1 MKNIKESILLKFL
14 CYVFIPIMIFILAI
28 SIVDVSITS
37 QYGQMD
43 GPEEYIETEEFGRE
57 YLISLIYK
65 VEDISKDKKKSKV
78 IEENTLREETSE
90 TSGISES
97 PETSE
102 TSDTSETSEAPETSQ
117 TLNENIYD
125 NYNEIEDE
133 SYEYPVY
140 YEVSNY
146 TYSRVSTFINYIII
160 DKENGNMFTNIKSNN
175 YPEEINK
182 LKAEKTNWSYQDGNI
197 TTNINTINQESAK
210 YITDSYYSVE
220 NFEGYEVYSNID
232 PSSLTY
238 SNSLYVQ
245 QVVYDLFKG
254 HENLP
259 AYLIPLSSILIIV
272 MVVYLIWA
280 TGHEKGKDGI
290 QLNSIDKI
298 SYEIISIVIMTIIG
312 MMMSFAVASVESQ
325 IPQKILV
332 SVFLICYLIGYACL
346 ALWVS
351 TTIRRLKAK
360 QFIRSFL
367 TYKVCRWIVVTTK
380 KIFRKVTDKQN
391 TNRKITIIYWGFVGI
406 SVILACTIWSGIGF
420 LILIA
425 FWGWVYYK
433 LVQYNKKIQK
443 INEALKNIYNGNPNV
458 KLNEE
463 ELEGTLK
470 NMAKYIND
478 IAGGFTNA
486 IEQSLKSERLK
497 TELITNVS
505 HDIKTPLTSIIN
517 YVDLLKKQEINN
529 AQIEQY
535 IAVLDKKSQRL
546 KKLIEDLV
554 EASKVSSG
562 NVKLNIE
569 IINLKELLNQTIG
582 EFEDKLEKKNLK
594 IEMDLPNENVL
605 IKADNRYLY
614 RVIENVFSNVSKYAL
629 EGSRVYINLHK
640 DGNDVNLEIKNISK
654 DKLNIS
660 AEELM
665 QRFVRGDKSRY
676 TEGSGLGLSIAES
689 LTELQGGKF
698 KIDID
703 GDLFKVELKWKLI

>member
-1 MKNIKESILLKFL
+1 MENIRESILLKFL
-14 CYVFIPIMIFILAI
+14 CYILIPIMIFILAI
-28 SIVDVSITS
+28 SIIDVSITS
-37 QYGQMD
+37 QYGEME
-43 GPEEYIETEEFGRE
+43 GPEEYAETEEFGME
-57 YLISLIYK
+57 YLATLIY
-65 VEDISKDKKKSKV
+65 DIRNIKKDKSQLGKV
-78 IEENTLREETSE
+78 TEETASKTYEEASGMENE
-90 TSGISES
+90 T
-97 PETSE
+97 P
-102 TSDTSETSEAPETSQ
+102 
-117 TLNENIYD
+117 YD
-125 NYNEIEDE
+125 NYSEIEDE
-133 SYEYPVY
+133 SYDYPVY
-140 YEVSNY
+140 YEISNY
-146 TYSRVSTFINYIII
+146 NNTRISQYINYIII
-160 DKENGNMFTNIKSNN
+160 DKENKNMFTNIKSNN

-182 LKAEKTNWSYQDGNI
+182 LKTEKINWSYQDGNI
-197 TTNINTINQESAK
+197 MTNINTINQESAK
-210 YITDSYYSVE
+210 YITSSYYSVD

-232 PSSLTY
+232 PSTLSY

-245 QVVYDLFKG
+245 QTVYNIFKG

-259 AYLIPLSSILIIV
+259 TYLIPLSTISIIV
-272 MVVYLIWA
+272 MIVYLIWA
-280 TGHEKGKDGI
+280 TGHERGKEGI
-290 QLNSIDKI
+290 ALNSIDKI
-298 SYEIISIVIMTIIG
+298 SYEIISIVIMFVIG
-312 MMMSFAVASVESQ
+312 MMMSFALASIETQ

-332 SVFLICYLIGYACL
+332 SVFLLCYLIGYACL
-346 ALWVS
+346 AVWVS

-367 TYKVCRWIVVTTK
+367 TYKVCRWIKVTLE

-391 TNRKITIIYWGFVGI
+391 TNRKITIIYWGFVAI
-406 SVILACTIWSGIGF
+406 SIILACFLWSGIGF

-425 FWGWVYYK
+425 FWIWAYYK
-433 LVQYNKKIQK
+433 LLQYNKKLQK
-443 INEALKNIYNGNPNV
+443 INEALRNIYEGNPNV

-470 NMAKYIND
+470 IMAKYIND

-517 YVDLLKKQEINN
+517 YVDLLKKEEINN

-562 NVKLNIE
+562 NVKLNME
-569 IINLKELLNQTIG
+569 VINLKELLNQTVG

-594 IEMDLPNENVL
+594 IEMDLPNENML

-614 RVIENVFSNVSKYAL
+614 RVIENVFSNISKYAL
-629 EGSRVYINLHK
+629 EGSRVYIK
-640 DGNDVNLEIKNISK
+640 LEKQKEEVYLEFKNISK

-703 GDLFKVELKWKLI
+703 GDLFKVEIKWKSEQ

>member
-1 MKNIKESILLKFL
+1 MQNAKESILLKFL
-14 CYVFIPIMIFILAI
+14 CYIFIPIMIFILAI
-28 SIVDVSITS
+28 SIIDVSITS
-37 QYGQMD
+37 QYGEME

-57 YLISLIYK
+57 YLLTLIYN
-65 VEDISKDKKKSKV
+65 VRDIRRDKNRMQMD
-78 IEENTLREETSE
+78 IESESTSE
-90 TSGISES
+90 TYETASEITE
-97 PETSE
+97 ET
-102 TSDTSETSEAPETSQ
+102 P
-117 TLNENIYD
+117 YD

-140 YEVSNY
+140 YEVINY
-146 TYSRVSTFINYIII
+146 NNTRISQYINYIII
-160 DKENGNMFTNIKSNN
+160 DKENGDMFTNIRSNN
-175 YPEEINK
+175 YPEEIDK
-182 LKAEKTNWSYQDGNI
+182 LKSEKKNWSYQDGNI
-197 TTNINTINQESAK
+197 TTNINSINQESTK
-210 YITDSYYSVE
+210 YMTSSTYSTD

-232 PSSLTY
+232 PNTLNY

-245 QVVYDLFKG
+245 QTVYNMFKG

-259 AYLIPLSSILIIV
+259 TYLIPLSAISIII
-272 MVVYLIWA
+272 MIVYLIWA
-280 TGHEKGKDGI
+280 TGHEKGKEGI

-298 SYEIISIVIMTIIG
+298 SYEIISIVIMFVIG
-312 MMMSFAVASVESQ
+312 MMMSFAIASVESQ
-325 IPQKILV
+325 IPQRILM
-332 SVFLICYLIGYACL
+332 SVFLLCYLIGYACL
-346 ALWVS
+346 AVWVS

-367 TYKVCRWIVVTTK
+367 TYKICRWIKITIE
-380 KIFRKVTDKQN
+380 KIFRKVTDKEN
-391 TNRKITIIYWGFVGI
+391 ANRKITIMYWGFVAI
-406 SVILACTIWSGIGF
+406 SIILACTMWSGIG
-420 LILIA
+420 LLVLIA
-425 FWGWVYYK
+425 FWVWTYYK
-433 LVQYNKKIQK
+433 LLQYNKKVQK
-443 INEALKNIYNGNPNV
+443 INEALRNIYEGNPNV

-470 NMAKYIND
+470 IMAKYIND

-517 YVDLLKKQEINN
+517 YVDLLKKEDINN

-562 NVKLNIE
+562 NVKLNME
-569 IINLKELLNQTIG
+569 VINLKELLNQTIG
-582 EFEDKLEKKNLK
+582 EFEDKLDKKNLK

-614 RVIENVFSNVSKYAL
+614 RVIENVFSNISKYAL
-629 EGSRVYINLHK
+629 EGSRVYIK
-640 DGNDVNLEIKNISK
+640 LEKQKEEVYLEFKNISK

-703 GDLFKVELKWKLI
+703 GDLFKVEIKWKEI

>member
-1 MKNIKESILLKFL
+1 MQNAKESILLKFL
-14 CYVFIPIMIFILAI
+14 CYIFIPIMIFILAI
-28 SIVDVSITS
+28 SIIDVSITS
-37 QYGQMD
+37 QYGEME

-57 YLISLIYK
+57 YLLTLIYN
-65 VEDISKDKKKSKV
+65 VRDIRRDKNRMQMDMES
-78 IEENTLREETSE
+78 ESTSE
-90 TSGISES
+90 TYETASEITE
-97 PETSE
+97 ET
-102 TSDTSETSEAPETSQ
+102 P
-117 TLNENIYD
+117 YD

-140 YEVSNY
+140 YEVINY
-146 TYSRVSTFINYIII
+146 NNTRISQYINYIII
-160 DKENGNMFTNIKSNN
+160 DKENGDMFTNIRSNN

-182 LKAEKTNWSYQDGNI
+182 LKSEKKNWSYQDGNI
-197 TTNINTINQESAK
+197 TTNINSINQESTK
-210 YITDSYYSVE
+210 YMTSSTYSTD

-232 PSSLTY
+232 PNTLNY

-245 QVVYDLFKG
+245 QTVYNMFKG

-259 AYLIPLSSILIIV
+259 TYLIPLSAISIII
-272 MVVYLIWA
+272 MIVYLIWA
-280 TGHEKGKDGI
+280 TGHEKGKEGI

-298 SYEIISIVIMTIIG
+298 SYEIISIVIMFVIG
-312 MMMSFAVASVESQ
+312 MMMSFAIASVESQ
-325 IPQKILV
+325 IPQRILM
-332 SVFLICYLIGYACL
+332 SVFLLCYLIGYACL
-346 ALWVS
+346 AVWVS

-367 TYKVCRWIVVTTK
+367 TYKICRWIKITIE
-380 KIFRKVTDKQN
+380 KIFRKVTDKEN
-391 TNRKITIIYWGFVGI
+391 ANRKITIMYWGFVVI
-406 SVILACTIWSGIGF
+406 SIILACTMWSGIG
-420 LILIA
+420 LLVLIA
-425 FWGWVYYK
+425 FWIWTYYK
-433 LVQYNKKIQK
+433 LLQYNKKVQK
-443 INEALKNIYNGNPNV
+443 INEALRNIYEGNPNV

-470 NMAKYIND
+470 IMAKYIND

-517 YVDLLKKQEINN
+517 YVDLLKKEDINN

-562 NVKLNIE
+562 NVKLNME
-569 IINLKELLNQTIG
+569 VINLKELLNQTIG
-582 EFEDKLEKKNLK
+582 EFEDKLDKKNLK

-614 RVIENVFSNVSKYAL
+614 RVIENVFSNISKYAL
-629 EGSRVYINLHK
+629 EGSRVYIK
-640 DGNDVNLEIKNISK
+640 LEKQKEAK

-703 GDLFKVELKWKLI
+703 GDLFKVEIKWKGIEK

>member
-1 MKNIKESILLKFL
+1 MENIRESILLKFL
-14 CYVFIPIMIFILAI
+14 CYILIPIMIFILAI
-28 SIVDVSITS
+28 SIIDVSITS
-37 QYGQMD
+37 QYGEME
-43 GPEEYIETEEFGRE
+43 GPEEYAETEEFGME
-57 YLISLIYK
+57 YLATLIY
-65 VEDISKDKKKSKV
+65 DIRNIKKDKSQLGKV
-78 IEENTLREETSE
+78 TEETASKTYEEASGMENE
-90 TSGISES
+90 T
-97 PETSE
+97 P
-102 TSDTSETSEAPETSQ
+102 
-117 TLNENIYD
+117 YD
-125 NYNEIEDE
+125 NYSEIEDE
-133 SYEYPVY
+133 SYDYPVY
-140 YEVSNY
+140 YEISNY
-146 TYSRVSTFINYIII
+146 NNTRISQYINYIII
-160 DKENGNMFTNIKSNN
+160 DKENKNMFTNIKSNN

-182 LKAEKTNWSYQDGNI
+182 LKTEKTNWSYQDGNI
-197 TTNINTINQESAK
+197 MTNINTINQESAK
-210 YITDSYYSVE
+210 YITSSYYSVD

-232 PSSLTY
+232 PSTLSY

-245 QVVYDLFKG
+245 QTVYNIFKG

-259 AYLIPLSSILIIV
+259 TYLIPLSTISIIV
-272 MVVYLIWA
+272 MIVYLIWA
-280 TGHEKGKDGI
+280 TGHERGKEGI
-290 QLNSIDKI
+290 ALNSIDKI
-298 SYEIISIVIMTIIG
+298 SYEIISIVIMFVIG
-312 MMMSFAVASVESQ
+312 MMMSFALASIETQ

-332 SVFLICYLIGYACL
+332 SVFLLCYLIGYACL
-346 ALWVS
+346 AVWVS

-367 TYKVCRWIVVTTK
+367 TYKVCRWIKVTIE

-391 TNRKITIIYWGFVGI
+391 TNRKITIIYWGFVAI
-406 SVILACTIWSGIGF
+406 SIILACFLWSGIGF

-425 FWGWVYYK
+425 FWIWAYYK
-433 LVQYNKKIQK
+433 LLQYNKKLQK
-443 INEALKNIYNGNPNV
+443 INEALRNIYEGNPNV

-470 NMAKYIND
+470 IMAKYIND

-517 YVDLLKKQEINN
+517 YVDLLKKEEINN

-562 NVKLNIE
+562 NVKLNME
-569 IINLKELLNQTIG
+569 VINLKELLNQTVG

-594 IEMDLPNENVL
+594 IEMDLPNENML

-614 RVIENVFSNVSKYAL
+614 RVIENVFSNISKYAL
-629 EGSRVYINLHK
+629 EGSRVYIK
-640 DGNDVNLEIKNISK
+640 LEKQKEEVYLEFKNISK

-703 GDLFKVELKWKLI
+703 GDLFKVEIKWKSEQ

>member
-1 MKNIKESILLKFL
+1 MQNIKESILLKFL
-14 CYVFIPIMIFILAI
+14 CYIFIPIMIFILAI
-28 SIVDVSITS
+28 SVIDVSITS

-57 YLISLIYK
+57 YLMTLISN
-65 VEDISKDKKKSKV
+65 VQDINHNKRRIK
-78 IEENTLREETSE
+78 TS
-90 TSGISES
+90 
-97 PETSE
+97 
-102 TSDTSETSEAPETSQ
+102 SDVSETSESMSGEELADSDISTDLETKKQSKIK
-117 TLNENIYD
+117 ENLYD
-125 NYNEIEDE
+125 NYSEIDDE
-133 SYEYPVY
+133 SYEHPVY
-140 YEVSNY
+140 YETIHYSNTRLSPY
-146 TYSRVSTFINYIII
+146 INYIII
-160 DKENGNMFTNIKSNN
+160 DKETKNMFTNIRSNN

-182 LKAEKTNWSYQDGNI
+182 LKSEKTNWSYQDGNVL
-197 TTNINTINQESAK
+197 TNIDTINQESVK
-210 YITDSYYSVE
+210 YITSSYYSVD

-259 AYLIPLSSILIIV
+259 TYLIPLTSISTII
-272 MVVYLIWA
+272 MIVYLIWA
-280 TGHEKGKDGI
+280 TGHEKGKDEI
-290 QLNSIDKI
+290 QLSSIDKI
-298 SYEIISIVIMTIIG
+298 SYEFISIVFITIMGI
-312 MMMSFAVASVESQ
+312 MMSFAIASIESQ

-380 KIFRKVTDKQN
+380 KLFRKVTDKQN

-425 FWGWVYYK
+425 FWGWIYYK
-433 LVQYNKKIQK
+433 LLQYNKKIQK
-443 INEALKNIYNGNPNV
+443 INEALRNIYEGNPNV

-470 NMAKYIND
+470 IMAKYIND

-569 IINLKELLNQTIG
+569 TINLKELLNQTIG

-629 EGSRVYINLHK
+629 EGSRVYIKLYKNS
-640 DGNDVNLEIKNISK
+640 NDVNLEIKNISK

-698 KIDID
+698 KIYID

>member
-1 MKNIKESILLKFL
+1 MQNAKESILLKFL
-14 CYVFIPIMIFILAI
+14 CYIFIPIMIFILAI
-28 SIVDVSITS
+28 SIIDVSITS
-37 QYGQMD
+37 QYGEME

-57 YLISLIYK
+57 YLLTLIYN
-65 VEDISKDKKKSKV
+65 VRDIRRDKNRMQMD
-78 IEENTLREETSE
+78 IESESTSE
-90 TSGISES
+90 TYETASEITE
-97 PETSE
+97 ET
-102 TSDTSETSEAPETSQ
+102 P
-117 TLNENIYD
+117 YD
-125 NYNEIEDE
+125 NYNEIADE

-140 YEVSNY
+140 YEVINY
-146 TYSRVSTFINYIII
+146 NNTRISQYINYIII
-160 DKENGNMFTNIKSNN
+160 DKENGDMFTNIRSNN

-182 LKAEKTNWSYQDGNI
+182 LKSEKKNWSYQDGNI
-197 TTNINTINQESAK
+197 TTNINSINQESTK
-210 YITDSYYSVE
+210 YMTSSTYSTD
-220 NFEGYEVYSNID
+220 NFEGYEVYSKID
-232 PSSLTY
+232 PNTLNY

-245 QVVYDLFKG
+245 QTVYNMFKG

-259 AYLIPLSSILIIV
+259 TYLIPLSAISIII
-272 MVVYLIWA
+272 MIVYLIWA
-280 TGHEKGKDGI
+280 TGHEKGKEGI

-298 SYEIISIVIMTIIG
+298 SYEIISIVIMFVIG
-312 MMMSFAVASVESQ
+312 MMMSFAIASVESQ
-325 IPQKILV
+325 IPQRILM
-332 SVFLICYLIGYACL
+332 SVFLLCYLIGYACL
-346 ALWVS
+346 AVWVS

-367 TYKVCRWIVVTTK
+367 TYKVCRWIKITIE
-380 KIFRKVTDKQN
+380 KIFRKVTDKEN
-391 TNRKITIIYWGFVGI
+391 ANRKITIMYWGFVAI
-406 SVILACTIWSGIGF
+406 SIILACTMWSGIG
-420 LILIA
+420 LLVLIA
-425 FWGWVYYK
+425 FWVWTYYK
-433 LVQYNKKIQK
+433 LLQYNKKVQK
-443 INEALKNIYNGNPNV
+443 INEALRNIYEGNPNV

-470 NMAKYIND
+470 IMAKYIND

-517 YVDLLKKQEINN
+517 YVDLLKKEDINN

-562 NVKLNIE
+562 NVKLNME
-569 IINLKELLNQTIG
+569 VINLKELLNQTIG

-594 IEMDLPNENVL
+594 IEMDLPSENVL

-614 RVIENVFSNVSKYAL
+614 RVIENVFSNISKYAL
-629 EGSRVYINLHK
+629 EGSRVYIK
-640 DGNDVNLEIKNISK
+640 LEKQKEEVYLEFKNISK

-703 GDLFKVELKWKLI
+703 GDLFKVEIKWKEI

>member
-1 MKNIKESILLKFL
+1 MENIRESILLKFL
-14 CYVFIPIMIFILAI
+14 CYILIPIMIFILAI
-28 SIVDVSITS
+28 SIIDVSITS
-37 QYGQMD
+37 QYGEME
-43 GPEEYIETEEFGRE
+43 GPEEYAETEEFGME
-57 YLISLIYK
+57 YLATLIY
-65 VEDISKDKKKSKV
+65 DIRNIKKDKSQLGKV
-78 IEENTLREETSE
+78 TEETASKTYEEASGMENE
-90 TSGISES
+90 T
-97 PETSE
+97 P
-102 TSDTSETSEAPETSQ
+102 
-117 TLNENIYD
+117 YD
-125 NYNEIEDE
+125 NYSEIEDE
-133 SYEYPVY
+133 SYDYSVY
-140 YEVSNY
+140 YEISNY
-146 TYSRVSTFINYIII
+146 NNTRISQYINYIII
-160 DKENGNMFTNIKSNN
+160 DKENKNMFTNIKSNN

-182 LKAEKTNWSYQDGNI
+182 LKTEKTNWSYQDGNI
-197 TTNINTINQESAK
+197 MTNINTINQESAK
-210 YITDSYYSVE
+210 YITSSYYSVD

-232 PSSLTY
+232 PSTLSY

-245 QVVYDLFKG
+245 QTVYNIFKG

-259 AYLIPLSSILIIV
+259 TYLIPLSTISIIV
-272 MVVYLIWA
+272 MIVYLIWA
-280 TGHEKGKDGI
+280 TGHERGKEGI
-290 QLNSIDKI
+290 ALNSIDKI
-298 SYEIISIVIMTIIG
+298 SYEIISIVIMFVIG
-312 MMMSFAVASVESQ
+312 MMMSFALASIETQ

-332 SVFLICYLIGYACL
+332 SVFLLCYLIGYACL
-346 ALWVS
+346 AVWVS

-367 TYKVCRWIVVTTK
+367 TYKVCRWIKVTLE

-391 TNRKITIIYWGFVGI
+391 TNRKITIIYWGFVAI
-406 SVILACTIWSGIGF
+406 SIILACFLWSGIGF

-425 FWGWVYYK
+425 FWIWAYYK
-433 LVQYNKKIQK
+433 LLQYNKKLQK
-443 INEALKNIYNGNPNV
+443 INEALRNIYEGNPNV

-470 NMAKYIND
+470 IMAKYIND

-517 YVDLLKKQEINN
+517 YVDLLKKEEINN

-562 NVKLNIE
+562 NVKLNME
-569 IINLKELLNQTIG
+569 VINLKELLNQTVG

-594 IEMDLPNENVL
+594 IEMDLPNENML

-614 RVIENVFSNVSKYAL
+614 RVIENVFSNISKYAL
-629 EGSRVYINLHK
+629 EGSRVYIK
-640 DGNDVNLEIKNISK
+640 LEKQKEEVYLEFKNISK

-703 GDLFKVELKWKLI
+703 GDLFKVEIKWKSEQ

>member
-1 MKNIKESILLKFL
+1 MQNAKESILLKFL
-14 CYVFIPIMIFILAI
+14 CYIFIPIMIFILAI
-28 SIVDVSITS
+28 SIIDVSITS
-37 QYGQMD
+37 QYGEME

-57 YLISLIYK
+57 YLLTLIYN
-65 VEDISKDKKKSKV
+65 VRDIRRDKSRMQ
-78 IEENTLREETSE
+78 IDTESETASETYETASEITEET
-90 TSGISES
+90 
-97 PETSE
+97 P
-102 TSDTSETSEAPETSQ
+102 
-117 TLNENIYD
+117 YD

-140 YEVSNY
+140 YEVINY
-146 TYSRVSTFINYIII
+146 NNTRISQYINYIII
-160 DKENGNMFTNIKSNN
+160 DKENGDMFTNIRSNN

-182 LKAEKTNWSYQDGNI
+182 LKSEKKNWSYQDGNI
-197 TTNINTINQESAK
+197 TTNINSINQESTK
-210 YITDSYYSVE
+210 YMTSSTYSTD

-232 PSSLTY
+232 PNTLNY

-245 QVVYDLFKG
+245 QTVYNMFKG

-259 AYLIPLSSILIIV
+259 TYLIPLSAISIII
-272 MVVYLIWA
+272 MIVYLIWA
-280 TGHEKGKDGI
+280 TGHEKGKEGI

-298 SYEIISIVIMTIIG
+298 SYEIISIVIMFVIG
-312 MMMSFAVASVESQ
+312 MMMSFAIASVESQ
-325 IPQKILV
+325 IPQRILM
-332 SVFLICYLIGYACL
+332 SVFLLCYLIGYACL
-346 ALWVS
+346 AVWVS

-367 TYKVCRWIVVTTK
+367 TYKVCRWIKVTIE
-380 KIFRKVTDKQN
+380 KIFRKVTDKEN
-391 TNRKITIIYWGFVGI
+391 ANRKITIMYWGFVVI
-406 SVILACTIWSGIGF
+406 SIILACTMWSGIG
-420 LILIA
+420 LLVLIA
-425 FWGWVYYK
+425 FWVWTYYK
-433 LVQYNKKIQK
+433 LLQYNKKVQK
-443 INEALKNIYNGNPNV
+443 INEALRNIYEGNPNV

-470 NMAKYIND
+470 IMAKYIND

-517 YVDLLKKQEINN
+517 YVDLLKKEDINN

-562 NVKLNIE
+562 NVKLNME
-569 IINLKELLNQTIG
+569 VINLKELLNQTIG
-582 EFEDKLEKKNLK
+582 EFEDKLDKKNLK

-614 RVIENVFSNVSKYAL
+614 RVIENVFSNISKYAL
-629 EGSRVYINLHK
+629 EGSRVYIK
-640 DGNDVNLEIKNISK
+640 LEKQKEEVYLEFKNISK

-703 GDLFKVELKWKLI
+703 GDLFKVEIKWKEI

>member
-1 MKNIKESILLKFL
+1 MENIRESILLKFL
-14 CYVFIPIMIFILAI
+14 CYILTPIMIFILAI
-28 SIVDVSITS
+28 SIIDVSITS
-37 QYGQMD
+37 QYGEME
-43 GPEEYIETEEFGRE
+43 GPEEYAETEEFGME
-57 YLISLIYK
+57 YLATLIH
-65 VEDISKDKKKSKV
+65 DIRNIKKDKSQLGKVTEETTSK
-78 IEENTLREETSE
+78 TYEETSE
-90 TSGISES
+90 MAN
-97 PETSE
+97 ET
-102 TSDTSETSEAPETSQ
+102 P
-117 TLNENIYD
+117 YD
-125 NYNEIEDE
+125 NYSEIEDE
-133 SYEYPVY
+133 SYDYPVY
-140 YEVSNY
+140 YEISNY
-146 TYSRVSTFINYIII
+146 NNTRISQYINYIII
-160 DKENGNMFTNIKSNN
+160 DKENKNMFTNIKSNN

-182 LKAEKTNWSYQDGNI
+182 LKTEKTNWSYQDGNI
-197 TTNINTINQESAK
+197 MTNINTINQESAK
-210 YITDSYYSVE
+210 YITSSYYSVD

-232 PSSLTY
+232 PSTLSY

-245 QVVYDLFKG
+245 QTVYNIFKG

-259 AYLIPLSSILIIV
+259 TYLIPLSTISIIV
-272 MVVYLIWA
+272 MIVYLIWA
-280 TGHEKGKDGI
+280 TGHERGKEGI
-290 QLNSIDKI
+290 ALNSIDKI
-298 SYEIISIVIMTIIG
+298 SYEIISIVIMFVIG
-312 MMMSFAVASVESQ
+312 MMMSFALASIETQ

-332 SVFLICYLIGYACL
+332 SVFLLCYLIGYACL
-346 ALWVS
+346 AVWVS

-367 TYKVCRWIVVTTK
+367 TYKVCRWIKIMVE
-380 KIFRKVTDKQN
+380 KIFRRVTDKEN
-391 TNRKITIIYWGFVGI
+391 TNRKVTIIYWGFVAI
-406 SVILACTIWSGIGF
+406 SIILACFIWSGIGF

-425 FWGWVYYK
+425 FWIWAYYK
-433 LVQYNKKIQK
+433 LLQYNKKIQK
-443 INEALKNIYNGNPNV
+443 INEALRNIYEGNPNV

-470 NMAKYIND
+470 IMAKYIND

-517 YVDLLKKQEINN
+517 YVDLLKKEEINN

-562 NVKLNIE
+562 NVKLNME
-569 IINLKELLNQTIG
+569 VINLKELLNQTVG

-614 RVIENVFSNVSKYAL
+614 RVIENVFSNISKYAL
-629 EGSRVYINLHK
+629 EGSRVYIK
-640 DGNDVNLEIKNISK
+640 LEKQKEEVYLEFKNISK

-703 GDLFKVELKWKLI
+703 GDLFKVEIKWKSEQ

>member
-1 MKNIKESILLKFL
+1 MQDIKESILLKFL
-14 CYVFIPIMIFILAI
+14 CYILIPIMIFVLAV
-28 SIVDVSITS
+28 SIIDVSITS
-37 QYGQMD
+37 QYGEMK
-43 GPEEYIETEEFGRE
+43 GPEEYVETEEFGRE
-57 YLISLIYK
+57 YLLTLIYN
-65 VEDISKDKKKSKV
+65 VRDIRRDKSRMQINAESAITSKTYETAS
-78 IEENTLREETSE
+78 ETTEET
-90 TSGISES
+90 
-97 PETSE
+97 P
-102 TSDTSETSEAPETSQ
+102 
-117 TLNENIYD
+117 YD
-125 NYNEIEDE
+125 NYNEIDDE

-140 YEVSNY
+140 YEVINY
-146 TYSRVSTFINYIII
+146 NNTRISQYINYIII
-160 DKENGNMFTNIKSNN
+160 DKENGNMFTNIRSNN

-182 LKAEKTNWSYQDGNI
+182 LKAEKKNWSYQDGNI
-197 TTNINTINQESAK
+197 TTNIDSINQESTK
-210 YITDSYYSVE
+210 YMTSSSYSTD

-232 PSSLTY
+232 PNTLNY

-245 QVVYDLFKG
+245 QTVYNIFKG

-259 AYLIPLSSILIIV
+259 TYLIPLSAISIII
-272 MVVYLIWA
+272 MIVYLIWA
-280 TGHEKGKDGI
+280 TGHEKGKEGI
-290 QLNSIDKI
+290 QLNSIDRI
-298 SYEIISIVIMTIIG
+298 SYEVISIVIMFVIG
-312 MMMSFAVASVESQ
+312 MMMSFAIASIESQ
-325 IPQKILV
+325 IPKRILI
-332 SVFLICYLIGYACL
+332 SVFLLCYLIGYACL
-346 ALWVS
+346 AVWVS

-367 TYKVCRWIVVTTK
+367 TYKVCRWIKVTIE
-380 KIFRKVTDKQN
+380 KIFKKVTDKEN
-391 TNRKITIIYWGFVGI
+391 TNRKLTIIYWGFVVI
-406 SVILACTIWSGIGF
+406 SIILACFIWSGIGF

-425 FWGWVYYK
+425 FWIWAYYK
-433 LVQYNKKIQK
+433 LLQYNKKLQK
-443 INEALKNIYNGNPNV
+443 INEALRNIYEGNPNV

-470 NMAKYIND
+470 IMAKYIND

-517 YVDLLKKQEINN
+517 YVDLLKKEDINN

-562 NVKLNIE
+562 NVKLNME
-569 IINLKELLNQTIG
+569 VINLKELLNQSIG

-614 RVIENVFSNVSKYAL
+614 RVIENVFSNISKYAL
-629 EGSRVYINLHK
+629 EGSRVYIK
-640 DGNDVNLEIKNISK
+640 LEKQKEEVYLEFKNISK

-689 LTELQGGKF
+689 LTELF
-698 KIDID
+698 MIFYKID
-703 GDLFKVELKWKLI
+703 LQN

>member
-78 IEENTLREETSE
+78 IEENTLIE
-90 TSGISES
+90 
-97 PETSE
+97 ETSE
-102 TSDTSETSEAPETSQ
+102 TSDTSEIPETSQ
-117 TLNENIYD
+117 TLNENLYD

-133 SYEYPVY
+133 SYEHPVY

-146 TYSRVSTFINYIII
+146 TYSRLSTFINYIII

-280 TGHEKGKDGI
+280 TGHEKDKEGI
-290 QLNSIDKI
+290 QLNSIDRI

-380 KIFRKVTDKQN
+380 KLFRKVTDKQN

-433 LVQYNKKIQK
+433 LLQYNKKIQK
-443 INEALKNIYNGNPNV
+443 INEALRNIYEGNPNV

-470 NMAKYIND
+470 IMAKYIND

-569 IINLKELLNQTIG
+569 TINLKELLNQTIG

-629 EGSRVYINLHK
+629 EGSRVYIKLYKNS
-640 DGNDVNLEIKNISK
+640 NDVNLEIKNISK

-698 KIDID
+698 KIYID
-703 GDLFKVELKWKLI
+703 GDLFKVEIKWKII

>member
-14 CYVFIPIMIFILAI
+14 CYVFIPIMIFILAT
-28 SIVDVSITS
+28 SIINVSIIS
-37 QYGQMD
+37 QYGEMD

-57 YLISLIYK
+57 YLLTLISD
-65 VEDISKDKKKSKV
+65 VQDINNDKRKIKAGSDV
-78 IEENTLREETSE
+78 SE
-90 TSGISES
+90 TSATMSEESDISTNL
-97 PETSE
+97 ETEKS
-102 TSDTSETSEAPETSQ
+102 SKIK
-117 TLNENIYD
+117 ENLYD
-125 NYNEIEDE
+125 NYSEIDDK
-133 SYEYPVY
+133 SYEHPVY
-140 YEVSNY
+140 YETIHYSNTRLSSY
-146 TYSRVSTFINYIII
+146 INYIII
-160 DKENGNMFTNIKSNN
+160 DKETKNMFTNIRSNN

-182 LKAEKTNWSYQDGNI
+182 LKSEKTNWSYQDGNVL
-197 TTNINTINQESAK
+197 TNINTINQESVK
-210 YITDSYYSVE
+210 YITSSYYSVE

-259 AYLIPLSSILIIV
+259 TYLIPLTSILTII
-272 MVVYLIWA
+272 MIVYLIWA

-290 QLNSIDKI
+290 QLSSIDKI
-298 SYEIISIVIMTIIG
+298 SYEFISIVFITIMGI
-312 MMMSFAVASVESQ
+312 MMSFAIASIESQ

-367 TYKVCRWIVVTTK
+367 TYKICRWLVVTTK

-391 TNRKITIIYWGFVGI
+391 TNKKITIIYWGFIGI

-470 NMAKYIND
+470 IMAKYIND

-569 IINLKELLNQTIG
+569 TINLKELLNQTIG

-703 GDLFKVELKWKLI
+703 GDLFKVEIKWKLI

>member
-1 MKNIKESILLKFL
+1 MQNIRDSILLKFL
-14 CYVFIPIMIFILAI
+14 CYILIPVMIFILTI
-28 SIVDVSITS
+28 SIIDISITS
-37 QYGQMD
+37 QYGEME

-57 YLISLIYK
+57 YLATLISN
-65 VEDISKDKKKSKV
+65 VQDINKDKWQMKV
-78 IEENTLREETSE
+78 NAEN
-90 TSGISES
+90 I
-97 PETSE
+97 
-102 TSDTSETSEAPETSQ
+102 DDSETSEMTSESNSTDSNTNTETSIEDSER
-117 TLNENIYD
+117 ENPYD
-125 NYNEIEDE
+125 NYSEIEDE

-140 YEVSNY
+140 YESIHYNNTRLSPY
-146 TYSRVSTFINYIII
+146 INYIII
-160 DKENGNMFTNIKSNN
+160 DKETGNMFTNIRSNN

-182 LKAEKTNWSYQDGNI
+182 LKAEKTNWNYQEGTI
-197 TTNINTINQESAK
+197 TTNIDSINEESAK
-210 YITDSYYSVE
+210 YITSSYYSVD

-232 PSSLTY
+232 PNSLTY

-245 QVVYDLFKG
+245 QAVYDIFKG

-259 AYLIPLSSILIIV
+259 AYLIPLSAILIIV
-272 MVVYLIWA
+272 MIVYLIWA
-280 TGHEKGKDGI
+280 TGHEKGKEGI

-298 SYEIISIVIMTIIG
+298 SYEIIFTVIMFVIG
-312 MMMSFAVASVESQ
+312 MMMSFAVASIETQ
-325 IPQKILV
+325 IPQRILM
-332 SVFLICYLIGYACL
+332 SVFLLCYVIGYACL
-346 ALWVS
+346 AVLVS

-367 TYKVCRWIVVTTK
+367 TYKICRWIKITVE
-380 KIFRKVTDKQN
+380 KIFKKVTDKEN
-391 TNRKITIIYWGFVGI
+391 TNRKITIIYWGFVVI
-406 SVILACTIWSGIGF
+406 SILLACIFWSGIGL

-425 FWGWVYYK
+425 FWIWAYYK
-433 LVQYNKKIQK
+433 LLQYNKKLQK
-443 INEALKNIYNGNPNV
+443 INEALRNIYEGNANV
-458 KLNEE
+458 KLNEQ

-470 NMAKYIND
+470 IMAKYIND
-478 IAGGFTNA
+478 IAGGFSNA

-517 YVDLLKKQEINN
+517 YVDLLKKEDINN

-569 IINLKELLNQTIG
+569 TINLKELLNQAVG

-594 IEMDLPNENVL
+594 IEMDLPNENIF

-629 EGSRVYINLHK
+629 EGSRVYIRLDK
-640 DGNDVNLEIKNISK
+640 DNSYVNLEIKNISK

-703 GDLFKVELKWKLI
+703 GDLFKVEIKWKIFYKNV

>member
-1 MKNIKESILLKFL
+1 MENIRESILLKFL
-14 CYVFIPIMIFILAI
+14 CYILIPIMIFILAI
-28 SIVDVSITS
+28 SIIDVSITS
-37 QYGQMD
+37 QYGEME
-43 GPEEYIETEEFGRE
+43 GPEEYAETEEFGME
-57 YLISLIYK
+57 YLATLIH
-65 VEDISKDKKKSKV
+65 DIRNIKKDKSQLGKV
-78 IEENTLREETSE
+78 TEETASKTYEEASGMENE
-90 TSGISES
+90 T
-97 PETSE
+97 P
-102 TSDTSETSEAPETSQ
+102 
-117 TLNENIYD
+117 YD
-125 NYNEIEDE
+125 NYSEIEDE
-133 SYEYPVY
+133 SYDYPVY
-140 YEVSNY
+140 YEISNY
-146 TYSRVSTFINYIII
+146 NNTRISQYINYIII
-160 DKENGNMFTNIKSNN
+160 DKENKNMFTNIKSNN

-182 LKAEKTNWSYQDGNI
+182 LKTEKTNWSYQDGNI
-197 TTNINTINQESAK
+197 MTNINTINQESAK
-210 YITDSYYSVE
+210 YITSSYYSVD

-232 PSSLTY
+232 PSTLSY

-245 QVVYDLFKG
+245 QTVYNIFKG

-259 AYLIPLSSILIIV
+259 TYLIPLSTISIIV
-272 MVVYLIWA
+272 MIVYLIWA
-280 TGHEKGKDGI
+280 TGHERGKEGI
-290 QLNSIDKI
+290 ALNSIDKI
-298 SYEIISIVIMTIIG
+298 SYEIISIVIMFVIG
-312 MMMSFAVASVESQ
+312 MMMSFALASIETQ

-332 SVFLICYLIGYACL
+332 SVFLLCYLIGYACL
-346 ALWVS
+346 AVWVS

-367 TYKVCRWIVVTTK
+367 TYKVCRWIKIMVE
-380 KIFRKVTDKQN
+380 KIFRRVTDKEN
-391 TNRKITIIYWGFVGI
+391 TNRKVTIIYWGFVAI
-406 SVILACTIWSGIGF
+406 SIILACFIWSGIGF

-425 FWGWVYYK
+425 FWIWAYYK
-433 LVQYNKKIQK
+433 LLQYNKKIQK
-443 INEALKNIYNGNPNV
+443 INEALRNIYEGNPNV

-470 NMAKYIND
+470 IMAKYIND

-517 YVDLLKKQEINN
+517 YVDLLKKEDIQN

-562 NVKLNIE
+562 NVKLNME
-569 IINLKELLNQTIG
+569 VINVKELLNQTVG

-614 RVIENVFSNVSKYAL
+614 RVIENVFSNISKYAL
-629 EGSRVYINLHK
+629 EGSRVYIK
-640 DGNDVNLEIKNISK
+640 LEKQKEEVYLEFKNISK

-703 GDLFKVELKWKLI
+703 GDLFKVEIKWKSER

>member
-1 MKNIKESILLKFL
+1 MQDIKESILLKFL
-14 CYVFIPIMIFILAI
+14 CYILIPIMIFVLAI
-28 SIVDVSITS
+28 SMIDVSITS
-37 QYGQMD
+37 QYGEME

-57 YLISLIYK
+57 YLLTLIYK
-65 VEDISKDKKKSKV
+65 VQDIYGDKKERSNISVNK
-78 IEENTLREETSE
+78 ENSNLF
-90 TSGISES
+90 
-97 PETSE
+97 
-102 TSDTSETSEAPETSQ
+102 
-117 TLNENIYD
+117 NHYD
-125 NYNEIEDE
+125 EIEDK
-133 SYEYPVY
+133 SYEHPVY
-140 YEVSNY
+140 YEVINYSN
-146 TYSRVSTFINYIII
+146 TMVSQYINYIII
-160 DKENGNMFTNIKSNN
+160 DKENGNMFTNIRSNN

-182 LKAEKTNWSYQDGNI
+182 LKSEKTNWSYQEGNI
-197 TTNINTINQESAK
+197 ITNINAINQESTK
-210 YITDSYYSVE
+210 YMTSSSYSTD
-220 NFEGYEVYSNID
+220 NLGGYDVYSNID
-232 PSSLTY
+232 PNMLSY

-245 QVVYDLFKG
+245 QTVYNIFKG

-259 AYLIPLSSILIIV
+259 AYLIPLSAISIIAMI
-272 MVVYLIWA
+272 VYLIWA
-280 TGHEKGKDGI
+280 TGHEKGKEGI
-290 QLNSIDKI
+290 QLNSIDRI
-298 SYEIISIVIMTIIG
+298 SYEVISIVIMFVIG
-312 MMMSFAVASVESQ
+312 MMMSFAIASVESQ
-325 IPQKILV
+325 IPQKILM
-332 SVFLICYLIGYACL
+332 SVFLLCYLIGYACL
-346 ALWVS
+346 AVWVS

-367 TYKVCRWIVVTTK
+367 IYKVCRWIKVTVQ
-380 KIFRKVTDKQN
+380 KIFRKVTDKEN
-391 TNRKITIIYWGFVGI
+391 TKITIMYWGFVAI
-406 SVILACTIWSGIGF
+406 SIILACTVWSGIGF

-425 FWGWVYYK
+425 FWIWAYYK
-433 LVQYNKKIQK
+433 LLQYNKKLQK
-443 INEALKNIYNGNPNV
+443 INEALRNIYEGNPNV

-470 NMAKYIND
+470 IMAKYIND

-517 YVDLLKKQEINN
+517 YVDLLKKEDIQN

-562 NVKLNIE
+562 NVKLNME
-569 IINLKELLNQTIG
+569 VINLKELLNQTIG

-594 IEMDLPNENVL
+594 IEMNLPNENIL

-614 RVIENVFSNVSKYAL
+614 RVIENVFSNISKYAL
-629 EGSRVYINLHK
+629 EGSRVYIK
-640 DGNDVNLEIKNISK
+640 LEKQKEEVFLEFKNISK

-703 GDLFKVELKWKLI
+703 GDLFKVEIKWKSEQ

>member
-1 MKNIKESILLKFL
+1 MQNAKESILLKFL
-14 CYVFIPIMIFILAI
+14 CYIFIPIMIFILAI
-28 SIVDVSITS
+28 SIIDVSITS
-37 QYGQMD
+37 QYGEME

-57 YLISLIYK
+57 YLLTLIYN
-65 VEDISKDKKKSKV
+65 VRDIRRDKNRMQMD
-78 IEENTLREETSE
+78 IESESTSE
-90 TSGISES
+90 TYETASEITE
-97 PETSE
+97 ET
-102 TSDTSETSEAPETSQ
+102 P
-117 TLNENIYD
+117 YD

-140 YEVSNY
+140 YEVINY
-146 TYSRVSTFINYIII
+146 NNTRISQYINYIII
-160 DKENGNMFTNIKSNN
+160 DKENGDMFTNIRSNN
-175 YPEEINK
+175 YPEEIDK
-182 LKAEKTNWSYQDGNI
+182 LKSEKKNWSYQDGNI
-197 TTNINTINQESAK
+197 TTNINSINQESTK
-210 YITDSYYSVE
+210 YMTSSTYSTD

-232 PSSLTY
+232 PNTLNY

-245 QVVYDLFKG
+245 QTVYNMFKG

-259 AYLIPLSSILIIV
+259 TYLIPLSAISIII
-272 MVVYLIWA
+272 MIVYLIWA
-280 TGHEKGKDGI
+280 TGHEKGKEGI

-298 SYEIISIVIMTIIG
+298 SYEIISIVIMFVIG
-312 MMMSFAVASVESQ
+312 MMMSFAIASVESQ
-325 IPQKILV
+325 IPQRILM
-332 SVFLICYLIGYACL
+332 SVFLLCYLIGYACL
-346 ALWVS
+346 AVWVS

-367 TYKVCRWIVVTTK
+367 TYKICRWIKITIE
-380 KIFRKVTDKQN
+380 KIFRKVTDKEN
-391 TNRKITIIYWGFVGI
+391 ANRKITIMYWGFVAI
-406 SVILACTIWSGIGF
+406 SIILACTMWSGIG
-420 LILIA
+420 LLVLIA
-425 FWGWVYYK
+425 FWVWTYYK
-433 LVQYNKKIQK
+433 LLQYNKKVQK
-443 INEALKNIYNGNPNV
+443 INEALRNIYEGNPNV

-470 NMAKYIND
+470 IMAKYIND

-517 YVDLLKKQEINN
+517 YVDLLKKEDINN

-562 NVKLNIE
+562 NVKLNME
-569 IINLKELLNQTIG
+569 VINLKELLNQTIG
-582 EFEDKLEKKNLK
+582 EFEDKLDKKNLK

-614 RVIENVFSNVSKYAL
+614 RVIENVFSNISKYAL
-629 EGSRVYINLHK
+629 EGSRVYIK
-640 DGNDVNLEIKNISK
+640 LEKQKEEVYLEFKNISK

-703 GDLFKVELKWKLI
+703 GDLFKVEIKWKGIEK

>member
-1 MKNIKESILLKFL
+1 MQNVRESIVLKFL
-14 CYVFIPIMIFILAI
+14 CYIFIPIMIFILAI
-28 SIVDVSITS
+28 SIIDISITS
-37 QYGQMD
+37 QYGEMD

-57 YLISLIYK
+57 YLLTLIDN
-65 VEDISKDKKKSKV
+65 VRGINRDKRQM
-78 IEENTLREETSE
+78 EANAENVDTLETSE
-90 TSGISES
+90 MTSES
-97 PETSE
+97 YLTDSNTTETSTE
-102 TSDTSETSEAPETSQ
+102 YIEKKNP
-117 TLNENIYD
+117 YD
-125 NYNEIEDE
+125 NYSEIDDE
-133 SYEYPVY
+133 SYEYSVY
-140 YEVSNY
+140 YESIHYNNTRLSPY
-146 TYSRVSTFINYIII
+146 INYIII
-160 DKENGNMFTNIKSNN
+160 DKENGNMFTNIRSNN

-182 LKAEKTNWSYQDGNI
+182 LKAEKKNWSYQDGNI
-197 TTNINTINQESAK
+197 TTNIESINQESTK
-210 YITDSYYSVE
+210 YMTSSSYSTD
-220 NFEGYEVYSNID
+220 NFEGYEIYSNID
-232 PSSLTY
+232 PSTLNY

-245 QVVYDLFKG
+245 QTVYNIFKG

-259 AYLIPLSSILIIV
+259 AYLIPLTAISIIA

-280 TGHEKGKDGI
+280 TGHEKGKEGI
-290 QLNSIDKI
+290 QLNSIDRI
-298 SYEIISIVIMTIIG
+298 SYEIISIVIMFVIG
-312 MMMSFAVASVESQ
+312 MMMSFAIASIESQ
-325 IPQKILV
+325 IPQKILM
-332 SVFLICYLIGYACL
+332 SVFLLCYLIGYACL
-346 ALWVS
+346 AVWVS

-367 TYKVCRWIVVTTK
+367 TYKICRWIKVTIE
-380 KIFRKVTDKQN
+380 KIFRKVTDKEN
-391 TNRKITIIYWGFVGI
+391 TNRKITIIYWGFVVI
-406 SVILACTIWSGIGF
+406 SIILASTFWSGIGF
-420 LILIA
+420 IILIA
-425 FWGWVYYK
+425 FWIWVYYK
-433 LVQYNKKIQK
+433 LLQYNKKVQK
-443 INEALKNIYNGNPNV
+443 INEALRNIYEGNPNV

-470 NMAKYIND
+470 IMAKYIND

-517 YVDLLKKQEINN
+517 YVDLLKKEDINN

-562 NVKLNIE
+562 NVKLNME
-569 IINLKELLNQTIG
+569 VINLKELLNQTVG

-594 IEMDLPNENVL
+594 IEMDLPTENVL

-614 RVIENVFSNVSKYAL
+614 RVIENVFSNITKYAL
-629 EGSRVYINLHK
+629 EGSRVYIK
-640 DGNDVNLEIKNISK
+640 LEKQKEAIYLEFKNISK

-703 GDLFKVELKWKLI
+703 GDLFKVEIKWNDLARP

>member
-1 MKNIKESILLKFL
+1 MQEIKESILLKFL
-14 CYVFIPIMIFILAI
+14 CYILIPIMIFVLVI
-28 SIVDVSITS
+28 SMIDVSITS
-37 QYGQMD
+37 QYGEME

-57 YLISLIYK
+57 YLLTLIYK
-65 VEDISKDKKKSKV
+65 VQDIYGDKKERSNISVNK
-78 IEENTLREETSE
+78 ENSN
-90 TSGISES
+90 
-97 PETSE
+97 PF
-102 TSDTSETSEAPETSQ
+102 
-117 TLNENIYD
+117 NHYD
-125 NYNEIEDE
+125 EIEDK
-133 SYEYPVY
+133 SYEHPVY
-140 YEVSNY
+140 YEVINYSN
-146 TYSRVSTFINYIII
+146 TMVSQYINYIII
-160 DKENGNMFTNIKSNN
+160 DKENGNMFTNIRSNN
-175 YPEEINK
+175 YPEEIDK
-182 LKAEKTNWSYQDGNI
+182 LKTEKTNWSYQDGNI
-197 TTNINTINQESAK
+197 TTNINAINQESTK
-210 YITDSYYSVE
+210 YMTSSSYSTD
-220 NFEGYEVYSNID
+220 NLEGYDVYSNID
-232 PSSLTY
+232 PNMLSY

-245 QVVYDLFKG
+245 QTVYNIFKG

-259 AYLIPLSSILIIV
+259 AYLIPLSAISIII
-272 MVVYLIWA
+272 MIVYLIWA
-280 TGHEKGKDGI
+280 TGHEKGKEGI
-290 QLNSIDKI
+290 QLNSIDRI
-298 SYEIISIVIMTIIG
+298 SYEVISIVIMFVIG

-325 IPQKILV
+325 IPQKILI
-332 SVFLICYLIGYACL
+332 SVFLLCYLIGYACL
-346 ALWVS
+346 AVWVS
-351 TTIRRLKAK
+351 TTIRRIKAK
-360 QFIRSFL
+360 QFFRSFL
-367 TYKVCRWIVVTTK
+367 TYKVCRWIKVTIE
-380 KIFRKVTDKQN
+380 KIFRKVTDKEN
-391 TNRKITIIYWGFVGI
+391 TNRKITIIYWGFVVI
-406 SVILACTIWSGIGF
+406 SIILACTMWSGIG
-420 LILIA
+420 LLVLIA
-425 FWGWVYYK
+425 FWIWAYYK
-433 LVQYNKKIQK
+433 LLQYNKKIQK
-443 INEALKNIYNGNPNV
+443 INEALRNIYEGNPNV

-470 NMAKYIND
+470 IMAKYIND

-517 YVDLLKKQEINN
+517 YVDLLKKEAINT

-562 NVKLNIE
+562 NVKLNME
-569 IINLKELLNQTIG
+569 VINLKELLNQTIG

-614 RVIENVFSNVSKYAL
+614 RVIENVFSNISKYAL
-629 EGSRVYINLHK
+629 EGSRVYIK
-640 DGNDVNLEIKNISK
+640 LEKQKEEVYLEFKNISK

-703 GDLFKVELKWKLI
+703 GDLFKVEIKWKSE

>member
-1 MKNIKESILLKFL
+1 MQNIKESILLKFL
-14 CYVFIPIMIFILAI
+14 CYIFIPIMIFVLAI
-28 SIVDVSITS
+28 SIIDVSITS
-37 QYGQMD
+37 QYGEME

-57 YLISLIYK
+57 YLLTLIYN
-65 VEDISKDKKKSKV
+65 VRDIRRDKSRMQ
-78 IEENTLREETSE
+78 INAESENTSE
-90 TSGISES
+90 TY
-97 PETSE
+97 ETASE
-102 TSDTSETSEAPETSQ
+102 TTEETP
-117 TLNENIYD
+117 YD

-140 YEVSNY
+140 YEVINY
-146 TYSRVSTFINYIII
+146 NNTRISQYINYIII
-160 DKENGNMFTNIKSNN
+160 DKETGNMFTNIQSND

-182 LKAEKTNWSYQDGNI
+182 LKTEKTNWNYQDGNI
-197 TTNINTINQESAK
+197 TTNIDSINQESTK
-210 YITDSYYSVE
+210 YMTSSTYSTD

-232 PSSLTY
+232 PSTLNY

-245 QVVYDLFKG
+245 QTVYNMFKG

-259 AYLIPLSSILIIV
+259 VYLIPLSAISIII
-272 MVVYLIWA
+272 MIVYLIWA
-280 TGHEKGKDGI
+280 TGHEKGKEGI
-290 QLNSIDKI
+290 QLNSIDRI
-298 SYEIISIVIMTIIG
+298 SYEVISIVIMTVIG
-312 MMMSFAVASVESQ
+312 MMMSFAIASIETQ
-325 IPQKILV
+325 IPQRILM
-332 SVFLICYLIGYACL
+332 SVFLLCYLIGYACL
-346 ALWVS
+346 AVWVS

-367 TYKVCRWIVVTTK
+367 TYKVCRWIKVTLE
-380 KIFRKVTDKQN
+380 KIFKKVTDKQN
-391 TNRKITIIYWGFVGI
+391 TNRKITIIYWGFVAI
-406 SVILACTIWSGIGF
+406 SIILACFVWSGIGF

-425 FWGWVYYK
+425 FWIWAYYK
-433 LVQYNKKIQK
+433 LLQYNKKLQK
-443 INEALKNIYNGNPNV
+443 INEALRNIYEGNPNI

-470 NMAKYIND
+470 IMAKYIND

-517 YVDLLKKQEINN
+517 YVDLLKKEDINN

-562 NVKLNIE
+562 NVKLNME
-569 IINLKELLNQTIG
+569 VINLKELLNQSIG

-594 IEMDLPNENVL
+594 VEMDLPNENVL

-614 RVIENVFSNVSKYAL
+614 RVIENVFSNISKYAL
-629 EGSRVYINLHK
+629 EGSRVYIKLEK
-640 DGNDVNLEIKNISK
+640 QKEDVYLEFKNISK

-703 GDLFKVELKWKLI
+703 GDLFKVEIKWKGEH

>member
-1 MKNIKESILLKFL
+1 MQNAKESVLLKFL
-14 CYVFIPIMIFILAI
+14 CYIFIPIMIFVLAI
-28 SIVDVSITS
+28 SIIDVSIMS
-37 QYGQMD
+37 QYGEME

-57 YLISLIYK
+57 YLLTLIYK
-65 VEDISKDKKKSKV
+65 VQDINDDK
-78 IEENTLREETSE
+78 EEQR
-90 TSGISES
+90 ISQK
-97 PETSE
+97 T
-102 TSDTSETSEAPETSQ
+102 TNTSQ
-117 TLNENIYD
+117 TSEMTSESYLTDSDTNTEISEDIAFDKENS
-125 NYNEIEDE
+125 NSFSHYNEIEDE

-140 YEVSNY
+140 YEVINY
-146 TYSRVSTFINYIII
+146 NSTMISQYINYIII
-160 DKENGNMFTNIKSNN
+160 DKENGNMFTNIQSND
-175 YPEEINK
+175 YPEEMNK
-182 LKAEKTNWSYQDGNI
+182 LKTEKTNWSYQDGKI
-197 TTNINTINQESAK
+197 TTNIHTINQESTK
-210 YITDSYYSVE
+210 YMTSSTYSTD
-220 NFEGYEVYSNID
+220 NFKGYEVYSNID
-232 PSSLTY
+232 PNTLNY

-245 QVVYDLFKG
+245 QTVYNIFKG

-259 AYLIPLSSILIIV
+259 AYLIPLSSILILV
-272 MVVYLIWA
+272 MIVYLIWA
-280 TGHEKGKDGI
+280 TGHEKGKEGI

-298 SYEIISIVIMTIIG
+298 SYEIISIVIMFVIG

-325 IPQKILV
+325 IPQRILM
-332 SVFLICYLIGYACL
+332 SVFLLCYLIGYACL
-346 ALWVS
+346 AVWVS

-367 TYKVCRWIVVTTK
+367 TYKVCRWIKVTIQ
-380 KIFRKVTDKQN
+380 KIFKKVTDKEN
-391 TNRKITIIYWGFVGI
+391 ANRKITIMYWGFVVI
-406 SVILACTIWSGIGF
+406 SIILACTMWSGIG
-420 LILIA
+420 LLVLIA
-425 FWGWVYYK
+425 FWIWTYYK
-433 LVQYNKKIQK
+433 LLQYNKKVQK
-443 INEALKNIYNGNPNV
+443 INEALRNIYEGNPNV

-470 NMAKYIND
+470 IMAKYIND

-517 YVDLLKKQEINN
+517 YVDLLKKEEINN

-562 NVKLNIE
+562 NVKLNME

-605 IKADNRYLY
+605 ITADNRYLY
-614 RVIENVFSNVSKYAL
+614 RVIENVFSNISKYAL
-629 EGSRVYINLHK
+629 EGSRVYIK
-640 DGNDVNLEIKNISK
+640 LEKQKEEVYLEFKNISK

-703 GDLFKVELKWKLI
+703 GDLFKVEIKWKSER

>member
-1 MKNIKESILLKFL
+1 MQNIKESILLKFL
-14 CYVFIPIMIFILAI
+14 CYIFIPIMIFILAI
-28 SIVDVSITS
+28 SVIDVSITS

-57 YLISLIYK
+57 YLMTLISN
-65 VEDISKDKKKSKV
+65 VQDINHNKRRIK
-78 IEENTLREETSE
+78 TS
-90 TSGISES
+90 
-97 PETSE
+97 
-102 TSDTSETSEAPETSQ
+102 SDVSETSESMSGEELSDSDISTDLETKKQSKIK
-117 TLNENIYD
+117 ENLYD
-125 NYNEIEDE
+125 NYSEIDDE
-133 SYEYPVY
+133 SYEHPVY
-140 YEVSNY
+140 YETIHYSNTRLSPY
-146 TYSRVSTFINYIII
+146 INYIII
-160 DKENGNMFTNIKSNN
+160 DKETKNMFTNIRSNN

-182 LKAEKTNWSYQDGNI
+182 LKSEKTNWSYQDGNVL
-197 TTNINTINQESAK
+197 TNIDTINQESVK
-210 YITDSYYSVE
+210 YITSSYYSVD

-259 AYLIPLSSILIIV
+259 TYLIPLTSISTII
-272 MVVYLIWA
+272 MIVYLIWA
-280 TGHEKGKDGI
+280 TGHEKGKDEI
-290 QLNSIDKI
+290 QLSSIDKI
-298 SYEIISIVIMTIIG
+298 SYEFISIVFITIMGI
-312 MMMSFAVASVESQ
+312 MMSFAIASIESQ

-380 KIFRKVTDKQN
+380 KLFRKVTDKQN

-425 FWGWVYYK
+425 FWGWIYYK
-433 LVQYNKKIQK
+433 LLQYNKKIQK
-443 INEALKNIYNGNPNV
+443 INEALRNIYEGNPNV

-470 NMAKYIND
+470 IMAKYIND

-569 IINLKELLNQTIG
+569 TINLKELLNQTIG

-629 EGSRVYINLHK
+629 EGSRVYIKLYKNS
-640 DGNDVNLEIKNISK
+640 NDVNLEIKNISK

-698 KIDID
+698 KIYID

>member
-1 MKNIKESILLKFL
+1 MQNVRESIVLKFL
-14 CYVFIPIMIFILAI
+14 CYIFIPIMIFILAI
-28 SIVDVSITS
+28 SIIDISITS
-37 QYGQMD
+37 QYGEMD

-57 YLISLIYK
+57 YLLTLIDN
-65 VEDISKDKKKSKV
+65 VRGIDRDKRQM
-78 IEENTLREETSE
+78 EANAENVDTLETSE
-90 TSGISES
+90 MTSES
-97 PETSE
+97 YLTDSNTTETSTE
-102 TSDTSETSEAPETSQ
+102 DIEKNNP
-117 TLNENIYD
+117 YD
-125 NYNEIEDE
+125 NYSEIDDE
-133 SYEYPVY
+133 SYEYSVY
-140 YEVSNY
+140 YESIHYNNTRLSPY
-146 TYSRVSTFINYIII
+146 INYIII
-160 DKENGNMFTNIKSNN
+160 DKENGNMFTNIRSNN

-182 LKAEKTNWSYQDGNI
+182 LKAEKKNWSYQDGNI
-197 TTNINTINQESAK
+197 TTNIESINQESTK
-210 YITDSYYSVE
+210 YMTSSSYSTD
-220 NFEGYEVYSNID
+220 NFEGYEIYSNID
-232 PSSLTY
+232 PSTLNY

-245 QVVYDLFKG
+245 QTVYNIFKG

-259 AYLIPLSSILIIV
+259 AYLIPLTAISIIA

-280 TGHEKGKDGI
+280 TGHEKGKEGI
-290 QLNSIDKI
+290 QLNSIDRI
-298 SYEIISIVIMTIIG
+298 SYEIISIVIMFVIG
-312 MMMSFAVASVESQ
+312 MMMSFAIASIESQ
-325 IPQKILV
+325 IPQKILM
-332 SVFLICYLIGYACL
+332 SVFLLCYLIGYACL
-346 ALWVS
+346 AVWVS

-367 TYKVCRWIVVTTK
+367 TYKICRWIKVTIE
-380 KIFRKVTDKQN
+380 KIFRKVTDKEN
-391 TNRKITIIYWGFVGI
+391 TNRKITIIYWGFVVI
-406 SVILACTIWSGIGF
+406 SIILASTFWSGIGF
-420 LILIA
+420 IILIA
-425 FWGWVYYK
+425 FWIWVYYK
-433 LVQYNKKIQK
+433 LLQYNKKVQK
-443 INEALKNIYNGNPNV
+443 INEALRNIYEGNPNV

-470 NMAKYIND
+470 IMAKYIND

-517 YVDLLKKQEINN
+517 YVDLLKKEDINN

-562 NVKLNIE
+562 NVKLNME
-569 IINLKELLNQTIG
+569 VINLKELLNQTVG

-594 IEMDLPNENVL
+594 IEMDLPTENVL

-614 RVIENVFSNVSKYAL
+614 RVIENVFSNITKYAL
-629 EGSRVYINLHK
+629 EGSRVYIK
-640 DGNDVNLEIKNISK
+640 LEKQKEAIYLEFKNISK

-698 KIDID
+698 KTDID
-703 GDLFKVELKWKLI
+703 GDLFKVEIKWNDLARP

>member
-1 MKNIKESILLKFL
+1 MQNAKESVLLKFL
-14 CYVFIPIMIFILAI
+14 CYIFIPIMIFVLAI
-28 SIVDVSITS
+28 SIIDVSIMS
-37 QYGQMD
+37 QYGEME

-57 YLISLIYK
+57 YLLTLIYK
-65 VEDISKDKKKSKV
+65 VQDINDDK
-78 IEENTLREETSE
+78 EEQRISQKTTNTSQTSEMTSESYLTDSDTNTETSE
-90 TSGISES
+90 DIAF
-97 PETSE
+97 
-102 TSDTSETSEAPETSQ
+102 DK
-117 TLNENIYD
+117 ENS
-125 NYNEIEDE
+125 NSFSHYNEIEDE

-140 YEVSNY
+140 YEVINY
-146 TYSRVSTFINYIII
+146 NSTMISQYINYIII
-160 DKENGNMFTNIKSNN
+160 DKENGNMFTNIQSND
-175 YPEEINK
+175 YPEEMNK
-182 LKAEKTNWSYQDGNI
+182 LKTEKTNWSYQDGKI
-197 TTNINTINQESAK
+197 TTNIHTINQESTK
-210 YITDSYYSVE
+210 YMTSSTYSTD
-220 NFEGYEVYSNID
+220 NFKGYEVYSNID
-232 PSSLTY
+232 PNTLNY

-245 QVVYDLFKG
+245 QTVYNIFKG

-259 AYLIPLSSILIIV
+259 AYLIPLSSILILV
-272 MVVYLIWA
+272 MIVYLIWA
-280 TGHEKGKDGI
+280 TGHEKGKEGI

-298 SYEIISIVIMTIIG
+298 SYEIISIVIMFVIG

-325 IPQKILV
+325 IPQRILM
-332 SVFLICYLIGYACL
+332 SVFLLCYLIGYACL
-346 ALWVS
+346 AVWVS

-367 TYKVCRWIVVTTK
+367 TYKVCRWIKVTIQ
-380 KIFRKVTDKQN
+380 KIFKKVTDKEN
-391 TNRKITIIYWGFVGI
+391 ANRKITIMYWGFVVI
-406 SVILACTIWSGIGF
+406 SIILACTMWSGIG
-420 LILIA
+420 LLVLIA
-425 FWGWVYYK
+425 FWIWTYYK
-433 LVQYNKKIQK
+433 LLQYNKKVQK
-443 INEALKNIYNGNPNV
+443 INEALRNIYEGNPNV

-470 NMAKYIND
+470 IMAKYIND

-517 YVDLLKKQEINN
+517 YVDLLKKEEINN

-562 NVKLNIE
+562 NVKLNME

-605 IKADNRYLY
+605 ITADNRYLY
-614 RVIENVFSNVSKYAL
+614 RVIENVFSNISKYAL
-629 EGSRVYINLHK
+629 EGSRVYIK
-640 DGNDVNLEIKNISK
+640 LEKQKEEVYLEFKNISK

-703 GDLFKVELKWKLI
+703 GDLFKVEIKWKSER

>member
-1 MKNIKESILLKFL
+1 MQDIKESILLKFL
-14 CYVFIPIMIFILAI
+14 CYILIPIMIFVLAV
-28 SIVDVSITS
+28 SIINVSITS
-37 QYGQMD
+37 QYGEMKE
-43 GPEEYIETEEFGRE
+43 PEEYIETEEFGRE
-57 YLISLIYK
+57 YLLTLIYK
-65 VEDISKDKKKSKV
+65 VQDINDDKEAQRTKPQ
-78 IEENTLREETSE
+78 NT
-90 TSGISES
+90 
-97 PETSE
+97 
-102 TSDTSETSEAPETSQ
+102 
-117 TLNENIYD
+117 NIFSHYD
-125 NYNEIEDE
+125 EIQDE
-133 SYEYPVY
+133 SYDHPVY
-140 YEVSNY
+140 YEVINYSN
-146 TYSRVSTFINYIII
+146 TRVSQYINYIII
-160 DKENGNMFTNIKSNN
+160 DKENGNMFTNIRSNN

-182 LKAEKTNWSYQDGNI
+182 LKAEKTNWCYQDGKI
-197 TTNINTINQESAK
+197 TTNIDSINQESTK
-210 YITDSYYSVE
+210 YMTSYTYSTD
-220 NFEGYEVYSNID
+220 NLEGYEVYSNID
-232 PSSLTY
+232 PSTLSY

-245 QVVYDLFKG
+245 QTVYNMFKG

-259 AYLIPLSSILIIV
+259 VYLIPLSAISVII
-272 MVVYLIWA
+272 MIVYLIWA
-280 TGHEKGKDGI
+280 TGHEKGKEGI

-298 SYEIISIVIMTIIG
+298 SYEIISIVIMFVIG
-312 MMMSFAVASVESQ
+312 MMMSFTIASIESQ
-325 IPQKILV
+325 IPQKILI
-332 SVFLICYLIGYACL
+332 SVFLLCYLIGYACL
-346 ALWVS
+346 AVWVS

-367 TYKVCRWIVVTTK
+367 TYKVCRWIKVTLE

-391 TNRKITIIYWGFVGI
+391 ANRKITIIYWGFVAI
-406 SVILACTIWSGIGF
+406 SIILACFLWSGIGF

-425 FWGWVYYK
+425 FWIWAYYK
-433 LVQYNKKIQK
+433 LLQYNKKLQK
-443 INEALKNIYNGNPNV
+443 INEALRNIYEGNPNV

-470 NMAKYIND
+470 IMAKYIND

-517 YVDLLKKQEINN
+517 YVDLLKKEDIQN

-562 NVKLNIE
+562 NVKLNME
-569 IINLKELLNQTIG
+569 VINLKELLNQTIG

-594 IEMDLPNENVL
+594 MEMDLPNENVL

-614 RVIENVFSNVSKYAL
+614 RVIENVFSNISKYAL
-629 EGSRVYINLHK
+629 EGSRVYIK
-640 DGNDVNLEIKNISK
+640 LEKQKEEVYLEFKNISK

-703 GDLFKVELKWKLI
+703 GDLFKVEIKWKSE

>member
-1 MKNIKESILLKFL
+1 MQNAKESVLLKFL
-14 CYVFIPIMIFILAI
+14 CYIFIPIMIFVLAI
-28 SIVDVSITS
+28 SIIDVSITS
-37 QYGQMD
+37 QYGEME

-57 YLISLIYK
+57 YLLTLIYK
-65 VEDISKDKKKSKV
+65 VQDINDDK
-78 IEENTLREETSE
+78 EEQRINQKTTNTSPTSGITSESYLTDSDTNTETSE
-90 TSGISES
+90 DIAF
-97 PETSE
+97 
-102 TSDTSETSEAPETSQ
+102 DK
-117 TLNENIYD
+117 ENS
-125 NYNEIEDE
+125 NSFSHYNEIEDE

-140 YEVSNY
+140 YEVINY
-146 TYSRVSTFINYIII
+146 NSTMISQYINYIII
-160 DKENGNMFTNIKSNN
+160 DKENGNMFTNIQSND
-175 YPEEINK
+175 YPEEMNK
-182 LKAEKTNWSYQDGNI
+182 LKTEKTNWSYQDGKI
-197 TTNINTINQESAK
+197 TTNIHTINQESTK
-210 YITDSYYSVE
+210 YMTSSTYSTD

-232 PSSLTY
+232 PNTLNY

-245 QVVYDLFKG
+245 QTVYNIFKG

-259 AYLIPLSSILIIV
+259 AYLIPLSSILILV
-272 MVVYLIWA
+272 MIVYLIWA
-280 TGHEKGKDGI
+280 TGHEKGKEGI

-298 SYEIISIVIMTIIG
+298 SYEIISIVIMFVIG

-325 IPQKILV
+325 IPQRILM
-332 SVFLICYLIGYACL
+332 SVFLLCYLIGYACL
-346 ALWVS
+346 AVWVS

-367 TYKVCRWIVVTTK
+367 TYKVCRWIKVTIQ
-380 KIFRKVTDKQN
+380 KIFKKVTDKEN
-391 TNRKITIIYWGFVGI
+391 ANRKITIMYWGFVVI
-406 SVILACTIWSGIGF
+406 SIILACTMWSGIG
-420 LILIA
+420 LLVLIA
-425 FWGWVYYK
+425 FWIWTYYK
-433 LVQYNKKIQK
+433 LLQYNKKVQK
-443 INEALKNIYNGNPNV
+443 INEALRNIYEGNPNV

-470 NMAKYIND
+470 IMAKYIND

-517 YVDLLKKQEINN
+517 YVDLLKKEEINN

-562 NVKLNIE
+562 NVKLNME

-605 IKADNRYLY
+605 ITADNRYLY
-614 RVIENVFSNVSKYAL
+614 RVIENVFSNISKYAL
-629 EGSRVYINLHK
+629 EGSRVYIK
-640 DGNDVNLEIKNISK
+640 LEKQKEEVYLEFKNISK

-703 GDLFKVELKWKLI
+703 GDLFKVEIKWKSER

>member
-1 MKNIKESILLKFL
+1 MQNAKESVLLKFL
-14 CYVFIPIMIFILAI
+14 CYIFIPIMIFILAI
-28 SIVDVSITS
+28 SIIDVSITS
-37 QYGQMD
+37 QYGEME

-57 YLISLIYK
+57 YLLTLIYK
-65 VEDISKDKKKSKV
+65 VQDINDDK
-78 IEENTLREETSE
+78 EEQRINQKTTNTSPTSGMTSESDLTDSDTNTETSE
-90 TSGISES
+90 DIAF
-97 PETSE
+97 
-102 TSDTSETSEAPETSQ
+102 DK
-117 TLNENIYD
+117 ENS
-125 NYNEIEDE
+125 NSFSHYNEIEDE

-140 YEVSNY
+140 YEVINY
-146 TYSRVSTFINYIII
+146 NSTMISQYINYIII
-160 DKENGNMFTNIKSNN
+160 DKENGNMFTNIQSND
-175 YPEEINK
+175 YPEEMNK
-182 LKAEKTNWSYQDGNI
+182 LKTEKTNWSYQDGKI
-197 TTNINTINQESAK
+197 TTNIHTINQESTK
-210 YITDSYYSVE
+210 YMTSSTYSTD

-232 PSSLTY
+232 PNTLNY

-245 QVVYDLFKG
+245 QTVYNIFKG

-259 AYLIPLSSILIIV
+259 AYLIPLSSILILV
-272 MVVYLIWA
+272 MIVYLIWA
-280 TGHEKGKDGI
+280 TGHEKGKEGI

-298 SYEIISIVIMTIIG
+298 SYEIISIVIMFVIG
-312 MMMSFAVASVESQ
+312 MMMSFAIASIESQ
-325 IPQKILV
+325 IPQRILM
-332 SVFLICYLIGYACL
+332 SVFLLCYLIGYASF
-346 ALWVS
+346 AVWVS

-367 TYKVCRWIVVTTK
+367 TYKVCRWIKVTIQ
-380 KIFRKVTDKQN
+380 KIFKKVTDKEN
-391 TNRKITIIYWGFVGI
+391 ANRKITIMYWGFVVI
-406 SVILACTIWSGIGF
+406 SIILACTMWSGIG
-420 LILIA
+420 LLVLIA
-425 FWGWVYYK
+425 FWIWTYYK
-433 LVQYNKKIQK
+433 LLQYNKKVQK
-443 INEALKNIYNGNPNV
+443 INEALRNIYEGNPNV

-470 NMAKYIND
+470 IMAKYIND

-517 YVDLLKKQEINN
+517 YVDLLKKEEINN

-562 NVKLNIE
+562 NVKLNME

-605 IKADNRYLY
+605 ITADNRYLY
-614 RVIENVFSNVSKYAL
+614 RVIENVFSNISKYAL
-629 EGSRVYINLHK
+629 EGSRVYIK
-640 DGNDVNLEIKNISK
+640 LEKQKEEVYLEFKNISK

-703 GDLFKVELKWKLI
+703 GDLFKVEIKWKSER

>member
-1 MKNIKESILLKFL
+1 MQNAKESVLLKFL
-14 CYVFIPIMIFILAI
+14 CYIFIPIMIFVLAI
-28 SIVDVSITS
+28 SIIDVSITS
-37 QYGQMD
+37 QYGEME

-57 YLISLIYK
+57 YLLTLIYK
-65 VEDISKDKKKSKV
+65 VQDINDDK
-78 IEENTLREETSE
+78 EEQRINQKTTNTSQTSGMTSESDLTDSDTNTETSE
-90 TSGISES
+90 DIAF
-97 PETSE
+97 
-102 TSDTSETSEAPETSQ
+102 DK
-117 TLNENIYD
+117 ENS
-125 NYNEIEDE
+125 NSFSHYNEIEDE

-140 YEVSNY
+140 YEVINY
-146 TYSRVSTFINYIII
+146 NSTMISQYINYIII
-160 DKENGNMFTNIKSNN
+160 DKENGNMFTNIQSND
-175 YPEEINK
+175 YPEEMNK
-182 LKAEKTNWSYQDGNI
+182 LKTEKTNWSYQDGKI
-197 TTNINTINQESAK
+197 TTNIHTINQESTK
-210 YITDSYYSVE
+210 YMTSSTYSTD

-232 PSSLTY
+232 PNTLNY

-245 QVVYDLFKG
+245 QTVYNIFKG

-259 AYLIPLSSILIIV
+259 AYLIPLSSILILV
-272 MVVYLIWA
+272 MIVYLIWA
-280 TGHEKGKDGI
+280 TGHEKGKEGI

-298 SYEIISIVIMTIIG
+298 SYEIISIVIMFVIG

-325 IPQKILV
+325 IPQRILM
-332 SVFLICYLIGYACL
+332 SVFLLCYLIGYACL
-346 ALWVS
+346 AVWVS

-367 TYKVCRWIVVTTK
+367 TYKVCRWIKVTIQ
-380 KIFRKVTDKQN
+380 KIFKKVTDKQN
-391 TNRKITIIYWGFVGI
+391 TNRKITIMYWGFVVI
-406 SVILACTIWSGIGF
+406 SIILACTMWSGIG
-420 LILIA
+420 LLVLIA
-425 FWGWVYYK
+425 FWIWTYYK
-433 LVQYNKKIQK
+433 LLQYNKKVQK
-443 INEALKNIYNGNPNV
+443 INEALRNIYEGNPNV

-470 NMAKYIND
+470 IMAKYIND

-517 YVDLLKKQEINN
+517 YVDLLKKEDINN

-562 NVKLNIE
+562 NVKLNME

-605 IKADNRYLY
+605 ITADNRYLY
-614 RVIENVFSNVSKYAL
+614 RVIENVFSNISKYAL
-629 EGSRVYINLHK
+629 EGSRVYIK
-640 DGNDVNLEIKNISK
+640 LEKQKEEVYLEFKNISK

-703 GDLFKVELKWKLI
+703 GDLFKVEIKWKSER

>member
-1 MKNIKESILLKFL
+1 MQDIKESILLKFL
-14 CYVFIPIMIFILAI
+14 CYILIPIMIFVLAV
-28 SIVDVSITS
+28 SIINVSITS
-37 QYGQMD
+37 QYGEFQ

-57 YLISLIYK
+57 YLLTLIYN
-65 VEDISKDKKKSKV
+65 VRDIRRDKSRMQ
-78 IEENTLREETSE
+78 INTESETTSE
-90 TSGISES
+90 TY
-97 PETSE
+97 ETASE
-102 TSDTSETSEAPETSQ
+102 TTEETP
-117 TLNENIYD
+117 YD
-125 NYNEIEDE
+125 NYSEIEDE

-140 YEVSNY
+140 YEVINY
-146 TYSRVSTFINYIII
+146 NNTMISQYINYIII
-160 DKENGNMFTNIKSNN
+160 DKENGNMFTNIRSNN

-182 LKAEKTNWSYQDGNI
+182 LKSEKTNWSYQDGNI
-197 TTNINTINQESAK
+197 TTNIDSINQESTK
-210 YITDSYYSVE
+210 YMTSSTYSTD

-232 PSSLTY
+232 PNALNY

-245 QVVYDLFKG
+245 QTVYNMFKG

-259 AYLIPLSSILIIV
+259 VYLIPLSAISIII
-272 MVVYLIWA
+272 MIVYLIWA
-280 TGHEKGKDGI
+280 TGHEKGKEGI
-290 QLNSIDKI
+290 QLNSIDRI
-298 SYEIISIVIMTIIG
+298 SYEVISFVIMFVIG
-312 MMMSFAVASVESQ
+312 MMMSFAIASVESQ
-325 IPQKILV
+325 IPQRILM
-332 SVFLICYLIGYACL
+332 SVFLLCYLIGYACL
-346 ALWVS
+346 AVWVS

-367 TYKVCRWIVVTTK
+367 TYKVCRWIKVTIE
-380 KIFRKVTDKQN
+380 KIFRKVTDKEN
-391 TNRKITIIYWGFVGI
+391 ANRKITIMYWGFVVI
-406 SVILACTIWSGIGF
+406 SIILACTMWSGIGF

-425 FWGWVYYK
+425 FWVWAYYK
-433 LVQYNKKIQK
+433 LLQYNKKLQK
-443 INEALKNIYNGNPNV
+443 INEALRNIYEGNPNV

-470 NMAKYIND
+470 IMAKYIND

-517 YVDLLKKQEINN
+517 YVDLLKKEDINN

-562 NVKLNIE
+562 NVKLNME
-569 IINLKELLNQTIG
+569 VINLKELLNQTVG

-594 IEMDLPNENVL
+594 IEMNLPNENVL

-614 RVIENVFSNVSKYAL
+614 RVIENVFSNISKYAL
-629 EGSRVYINLHK
+629 EGSRVYIK
-640 DGNDVNLEIKNISK
+640 LEKQKEEVYLEFKNISK

-703 GDLFKVELKWKLI
+703 GDLFKVEIKWKGI

>member
-1 MKNIKESILLKFL
+1 MQNAKESILLKFL
-14 CYVFIPIMIFILAI
+14 CYIFIPIMIFILAI
-28 SIVDVSITS
+28 SIIDVSITS
-37 QYGQMD
+37 QYGEME

-57 YLISLIYK
+57 YLLTLIYN
-65 VEDISKDKKKSKV
+65 VRDIRRDKNQMQMDMES
-78 IEENTLREETSE
+78 ESTSE
-90 TSGISES
+90 TYETASEITE
-97 PETSE
+97 ET
-102 TSDTSETSEAPETSQ
+102 P
-117 TLNENIYD
+117 YD
-125 NYNEIEDE
+125 NYNEVEDE

-140 YEVSNY
+140 YEVINY
-146 TYSRVSTFINYIII
+146 NNTRISQYINYIII
-160 DKENGNMFTNIKSNN
+160 DKENGDMFTNIRSNN

-182 LKAEKTNWSYQDGNI
+182 LKSEKKNWSYQDGNI
-197 TTNINTINQESAK
+197 TTNINSINQESTK
-210 YITDSYYSVE
+210 YMTSSTYSTD

-232 PSSLTY
+232 PNTLNY

-245 QVVYDLFKG
+245 QTVYNMFKG

-259 AYLIPLSSILIIV
+259 TYLIPLSAISIII
-272 MVVYLIWA
+272 MIVYLIWA
-280 TGHEKGKDGI
+280 TGHEKGKEGI

-298 SYEIISIVIMTIIG
+298 SYEIISIVIMFVIG
-312 MMMSFAVASVESQ
+312 MMMSFAIASVESQ
-325 IPQKILV
+325 IPQRILM
-332 SVFLICYLIGYACL
+332 SVFLLCYLIGYACL
-346 ALWVS
+346 AVWVS

-367 TYKVCRWIVVTTK
+367 TYKVCRWIKITIE
-380 KIFRKVTDKQN
+380 KIFRKVTDKEN
-391 TNRKITIIYWGFVGI
+391 ANRKITIMYWGFVAI
-406 SVILACTIWSGIGF
+406 SIILACTMWSGIG
-420 LILIA
+420 LLVLIA
-425 FWGWVYYK
+425 FWVWTYYK
-433 LVQYNKKIQK
+433 LLQYNKKVQK
-443 INEALKNIYNGNPNV
+443 INEALRNIYEGNPNV

-470 NMAKYIND
+470 IMAKYIND

-517 YVDLLKKQEINN
+517 YVDLLKKEDINN

-562 NVKLNIE
+562 NVKLNME
-569 IINLKELLNQTIG
+569 VINLKELLNQTIG
-582 EFEDKLEKKNLK
+582 EFEDKLDKKNLK

-614 RVIENVFSNVSKYAL
+614 RVIENVFSNISKYAL
-629 EGSRVYINLHK
+629 EGSRVYIK
-640 DGNDVNLEIKNISK
+640 LEKQKEEVYLEFKNISK

-703 GDLFKVELKWKLI
+703 GDLFKVEIKWKEI

>member
-1 MKNIKESILLKFL
+1 MQNAKESILLKFL
-14 CYVFIPIMIFILAI
+14 CYIFIPIMIFILAI
-28 SIVDVSITS
+28 SIIDVSITS
-37 QYGQMD
+37 QYGEME

-57 YLISLIYK
+57 YLLTLIYN
-65 VEDISKDKKKSKV
+65 VRDIRRDKNRMQMDMES
-78 IEENTLREETSE
+78 ESTSE
-90 TSGISES
+90 TYETASEITE
-97 PETSE
+97 ET
-102 TSDTSETSEAPETSQ
+102 P
-117 TLNENIYD
+117 YD

-140 YEVSNY
+140 YEVINY
-146 TYSRVSTFINYIII
+146 NNTRISQYINYIII
-160 DKENGNMFTNIKSNN
+160 DKENGDMFTNIRSNN

-182 LKAEKTNWSYQDGNI
+182 LKSEKKNWSYQDGNI
-197 TTNINTINQESAK
+197 TTNINSINQESTK
-210 YITDSYYSVE
+210 YMTSSTYSTD

-232 PSSLTY
+232 PNTLNY

-245 QVVYDLFKG
+245 QTVYNMFKG

-259 AYLIPLSSILIIV
+259 TYLIPLSAISIII
-272 MVVYLIWA
+272 MIVYLIWA
-280 TGHEKGKDGI
+280 TGHEKGKEGI

-298 SYEIISIVIMTIIG
+298 SYEIISIVLMFVIG
-312 MMMSFAVASVESQ
+312 MMMSFAIASVESQ
-325 IPQKILV
+325 IPQRILM
-332 SVFLICYLIGYACL
+332 SVFLLCYLIGYACL
-346 ALWVS
+346 AVWVS

-367 TYKVCRWIVVTTK
+367 TYKVCRWIKITIE
-380 KIFRKVTDKQN
+380 KIFRKVTDKEN
-391 TNRKITIIYWGFVGI
+391 ANRKITIMYWGFVAI
-406 SVILACTIWSGIGF
+406 SIILACTMWSGIG
-420 LILIA
+420 LLVLIA
-425 FWGWVYYK
+425 FWVWTYYK
-433 LVQYNKKIQK
+433 LLQYNKKVQK
-443 INEALKNIYNGNPNV
+443 INEALRNIYEGNPNV

-470 NMAKYIND
+470 IMAKYIND

-517 YVDLLKKQEINN
+517 YVDLLKKEDINN

-562 NVKLNIE
+562 NVKLNME
-569 IINLKELLNQTIG
+569 VINLKELLNQTIG

-594 IEMDLPNENVL
+594 IEMDLPSENVL

-614 RVIENVFSNVSKYAL
+614 RVIENVFSNISKYAL
-629 EGSRVYINLHK
+629 EGSRVYIK
-640 DGNDVNLEIKNISK
+640 LEKQKEEVYLEFKNISK

-703 GDLFKVELKWKLI
+703 GDLFKVEIKWKEI

>member
-1 MKNIKESILLKFL
+1 MENIRESILLKFL
-14 CYVFIPIMIFILAI
+14 CYILIPIMIFILAI
-28 SIVDVSITS
+28 SIIDVSITS
-37 QYGQMD
+37 QYGEME
-43 GPEEYIETEEFGRE
+43 GPEEYAETEEFGME
-57 YLISLIYK
+57 YLATLIH
-65 VEDISKDKKKSKV
+65 DIRNIKKDKSQLGKVTEETTSK
-78 IEENTLREETSE
+78 TYEETSE
-90 TSGISES
+90 MAN
-97 PETSE
+97 ET
-102 TSDTSETSEAPETSQ
+102 P
-117 TLNENIYD
+117 YD
-125 NYNEIEDE
+125 NYSEIEDE
-133 SYEYPVY
+133 SYDYPVY
-140 YEVSNY
+140 YEISNY
-146 TYSRVSTFINYIII
+146 NNTRISQYINYIII
-160 DKENGNMFTNIKSNN
+160 DKENKNMFTNIKSNN

-182 LKAEKTNWSYQDGNI
+182 LKTEKTNWSYQDGNI
-197 TTNINTINQESAK
+197 MTNINTINQESAK
-210 YITDSYYSVE
+210 YITSSYYSVD

-232 PSSLTY
+232 PSTLSY

-245 QVVYDLFKG
+245 QTVYNIFKG

-259 AYLIPLSSILIIV
+259 TYLIPFSTISIIV
-272 MVVYLIWA
+272 MIVYLIWA
-280 TGHEKGKDGI
+280 TGHERGKEGI
-290 QLNSIDKI
+290 ALNSIDKI
-298 SYEIISIVIMTIIG
+298 SYEIISIVIMFVIG
-312 MMMSFAVASVESQ
+312 MMMSFALASIETQ

-332 SVFLICYLIGYACL
+332 SVFLLCYLIGYACL
-346 ALWVS
+346 AVWVS

-367 TYKVCRWIVVTTK
+367 TYKVFRWIKIMVE
-380 KIFRKVTDKQN
+380 KIFRRVTDKEN
-391 TNRKITIIYWGFVGI
+391 TNRKVTIIYWGFVAI
-406 SVILACTIWSGIGF
+406 SIILACFIWSGIGF

-425 FWGWVYYK
+425 FWIWAYYK
-433 LVQYNKKIQK
+433 LLQYNKKIQK
-443 INEALKNIYNGNPNV
+443 INEALRNIYEGNPNV

-470 NMAKYIND
+470 IMAKYIND

-517 YVDLLKKQEINN
+517 YVDLLKKEDIQN

-562 NVKLNIE
+562 NVKLNME
-569 IINLKELLNQTIG
+569 VINVKELLNQTVG

-614 RVIENVFSNVSKYAL
+614 RVIENVFSNISKYAL
-629 EGSRVYINLHK
+629 EGSRVYIK
-640 DGNDVNLEIKNISK
+640 LEKQKEEVYLEFKNISK

-703 GDLFKVELKWKLI
+703 GDLFKVEIKWKSER

>member
-1 MKNIKESILLKFL
+1 MENIRESILLKFL
-14 CYVFIPIMIFILAI
+14 CYILIPIMIFILAI
-28 SIVDVSITS
+28 SIIDVSITS
-37 QYGQMD
+37 QYGEME
-43 GPEEYIETEEFGRE
+43 GPEEYAETEEFGME
-57 YLISLIYK
+57 YLATLIY
-65 VEDISKDKKKSKV
+65 DIRNIKKDKSQLGKV
-78 IEENTLREETSE
+78 TEETASKTYEEASGMENE
-90 TSGISES
+90 T
-97 PETSE
+97 P
-102 TSDTSETSEAPETSQ
+102 
-117 TLNENIYD
+117 YD
-125 NYNEIEDE
+125 NYSEIEDE
-133 SYEYPVY
+133 SYDYPVY
-140 YEVSNY
+140 YEISNY
-146 TYSRVSTFINYIII
+146 NNTRISQYINYIII
-160 DKENGNMFTNIKSNN
+160 DKENKNMFTNIKSNN

-182 LKAEKTNWSYQDGNI
+182 LKTEKTNWSYQDGNI
-197 TTNINTINQESAK
+197 MTNINTINQESAK
-210 YITDSYYSVE
+210 YITSSYYSVD

-232 PSSLTY
+232 PSTLSY

-245 QVVYDLFKG
+245 QTVYNIFKG

-259 AYLIPLSSILIIV
+259 TYLIPLSTISIIV
-272 MVVYLIWA
+272 MIVYLIWA
-280 TGHEKGKDGI
+280 TGHERGKEGI
-290 QLNSIDKI
+290 ALNSIDKI
-298 SYEIISIVIMTIIG
+298 SYEIISIVIMFVIG
-312 MMMSFAVASVESQ
+312 MMMSFALASIETQ

-332 SVFLICYLIGYACL
+332 SVFLLCYLIGYACL
-346 ALWVS
+346 AVWVS

-367 TYKVCRWIVVTTK
+367 TYKVCRWIKVTLE

-391 TNRKITIIYWGFVGI
+391 TNRKITIIYWGFVAI
-406 SVILACTIWSGIGF
+406 SIILACFLWSGIGF

-425 FWGWVYYK
+425 FWIWAYYK
-433 LVQYNKKIQK
+433 LLQYNKKLQK
-443 INEALKNIYNGNPNV
+443 INEALRNIYEGNPNV

-470 NMAKYIND
+470 IMAKYIND

-517 YVDLLKKQEINN
+517 YVDLLKKEEINN

-562 NVKLNIE
+562 NVKLNME
-569 IINLKELLNQTIG
+569 VINLKELLNQTVG

-614 RVIENVFSNVSKYAL
+614 RVIENVFSNISKYAL
-629 EGSRVYINLHK
+629 EGSRVYIK
-640 DGNDVNLEIKNISK
+640 LEKQKEEVYLEFKNISK

-703 GDLFKVELKWKLI
+703 GDLFKVEIKWKSER

>member
-78 IEENTLREETSE
+78 IEENTLIE
-90 TSGISES
+90 
-97 PETSE
+97 ETSE
-102 TSDTSETSEAPETSQ
+102 TSDTSEIPETSQ
-117 TLNENIYD
+117 TLNEKLYD

-133 SYEYPVY
+133 SYEHPVY

-146 TYSRVSTFINYIII
+146 TYSRLSTFINYIII

-280 TGHEKGKDGI
+280 TGHEKDKEGI

-470 NMAKYIND
+470 IMAKYIND

-569 IINLKELLNQTIG
+569 TINLKELLNQTIG

-629 EGSRVYINLHK
+629 EGSRVYIKLYKNS
-640 DGNDVNLEIKNISK
+640 NDVNLEIKNISK

-698 KIDID
+698 KIYID